1 MCEFKV
7 FLDGEQVAEDVVY
20 ARIDGDKVTIQDIM
34 GTAKIFESTRLDE
47 LNVMT
52 TRLTLSSIKLTW

>member
-52 TRLTLSSIKLTW
+52 TRLTLSSIK

>member
-52 TRLTLSSIKLTW
+52 TRLTLSSIN

>member
-34 GTAKIFESTRLDE
+34 GTAKVFESTRLDE

-52 TRLTLSSIKLTW
+52 TRLTLSSIN